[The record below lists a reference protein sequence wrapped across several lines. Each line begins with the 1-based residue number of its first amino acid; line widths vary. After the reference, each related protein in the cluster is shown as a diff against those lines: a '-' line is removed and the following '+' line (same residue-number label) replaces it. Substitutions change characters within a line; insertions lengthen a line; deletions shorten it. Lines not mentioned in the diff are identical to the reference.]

1 MSSSALAQ
9 AVADVDRALRAHAGG
24 VELVSE
30 DDGEVEL
37 RFTGM
42 CTGCAF
48 KPQTMAVTIRPALL
62 AVEGVREVRAAGA
75 RTSVEA
81 EQRMAAFF
89 LSA

>member
-1 MSSSALAQ
+1 MTDPALLQ

-24 VELVSE
+24 VELLGE
-30 DDGEVEL
+30 RDGEVEL

-48 KPQTMAVTIRPALL
+48 KPQTMAVTVRPALL
-62 AVEGVREVRAAGA
+62 SVPGVREVRAAGA
-75 RTSVEA
+75 RTSAEA

-89 LSA
+89 AGT